1 MTEPLGKTSAG
12 THIGPVYYPFSVS
25 ATGGSE
31 YIPAFEK
38 AFEFFTNTEQ
48 DGERGKSLY

>member
-1 MTEPLGKTSAG
+1 MFSPR
-12 THIGPVYYPFSVS
+12 SVS

-38 AFEFFTNTEQ
+38 AFEFFTNTDQ
-48 DGERGKSLY
+48 DGERGKTFDAHLLLLV